1 METAHFHFETCL
13 RFFAHYNDKRNI
25 IVTCIKIQ
33 VVAETFSEPENLSRK
48 RRAVFKFLQKLL
60 SNHNVHL
67 QICQS
72 FLWIFA
78 KIVISQVYEFVV
90 LIEKCV

>member
-1 METAHFHFETCL
+1 MNIKQILIL
-13 RFFAHYNDKRNI
+13 RGSLSDREFAK
-25 IVTCIKIQ
+25 
-33 VVAETFSEPENLSRK
+33 NLSRK

-72 FLWIFA
+72 FLWMFA